1 MNILLIEDDPLL
13 GQGILKSLKQQG
25 YLADW
30 VQDGHT
36 AYAALNEGNYDC
48 AILDLGLPHRDGFDI
63 LKSIR
68 PQKKLPILILTARD
82 TLEEKIKGLDLG
94 ADDYLVKPFDVE
106 ELHARLRA
114 LLRRPPMLL
123 EKILR
128 QGALTL
134 NPANH
139 QARYNDRLIELTPNE
154 YQILLALLI
163 HKNKVLT
170 KEQLQQ
176 KMNGWYD
183 EINSNTVEV
192 HIHNLRKKIPMSF
205 IKTIRGVGY
214 WVPSLTS
221 EEDGHV

>member
-30 VQDGHT
+30 AQEGHT
-36 AYAALNEGNYDC
+36 AYTALMEGNYDC
-48 AILDLGLPHRDGFDI
+48 AILDLGLPHRDGFDL

-68 PQKKLPILILTARD
+68 PHKKLPILILTARD

-94 ADDYLVKPFDVE
+94 ADDYLVKPFE
-106 ELHARLRA
+106 AAELHARLRA
-114 LLRRPPMLL
+114 LLRRPPVLL
-123 EKILR
+123 DNILCL
-128 QGALTL
+128 GPLKL

-139 QARYNDRLIELTPNE
+139 QVSIDDELIELTRNE
-154 YQILLALLI
+154 YEILSALMI
-163 HKNKVLT
+163 NQNQVLT

-176 KMNGWYD
+176 KINGWYD
-183 EINSNTVEV
+183 EINSNAVEV
-192 HIHNLRKKIPMSF
+192 HIHNLRKKIPISF

-214 WVPSLTS
+214 LIPSS
-221 EEDGHV
+221 IIDERP